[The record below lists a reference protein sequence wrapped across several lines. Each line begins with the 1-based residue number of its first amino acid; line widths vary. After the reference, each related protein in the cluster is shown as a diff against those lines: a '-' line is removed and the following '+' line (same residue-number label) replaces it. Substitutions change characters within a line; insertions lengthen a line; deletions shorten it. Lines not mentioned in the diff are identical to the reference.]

1 MGRNSGGVSGSS
13 GGSGYEF
20 TPDKIQDVKIGLMD
34 YAQQDR
40 WNRNADYQAGFNAD
54 AMLVVEKVAESKK
67 NLGLAQTIAKDVT
80 SRPNWKK
87 YGYKFSEKQAFIIAR
102 AALQNGLVHKSIIF
116 DKVKIRT
123 KPSKPAS
130 TKVQTSSTKTSVGAS
145 ILGKHGQGTI
155 SRIITKST
163 GYVEVRYSNGTTSK
177 EMAFNLKG
185 ADGRPLRN
193 KPGAKSR

>member
-20 TPDKIQDVKIGLMD
+20 TPDKIQDVKKGLMD
-34 YAQQDR
+34 YAQKDR
-40 WNRNADYQAGFNAD
+40 WNRNADYQAGFNDD

-67 NLGLAQTIAKDVT
+67 DLGLAQTIAKDVT
-80 SRPNWKK
+80 SRPNWNK

-116 DKVKIRT
+116 DKVKVRT
-123 KPSKPAS
+123 KPNKSAP